1 MGLNRLGIKQI
12 RVQGGGCIMKEFIEG
27 RARLVRMLAHKADP
41 FTKDRLLK
49 LAKRYDEQLGLGSK
63 CADDVYEDQGHQT

>member
-1 MGLNRLGIKQI
+1 
-12 RVQGGGCIMKEFIEG
+12 MKEFIEG
-27 RARLVRMLAHKADP
+27 RASLGRMLAHKADP

>member
-1 MGLNRLGIKQI
+1 
-12 RVQGGGCIMKEFIEG
+12 MKEFIEG

-49 LAKRYDEQLGLGSK
+49 LAERYDEQLGLGSK
-63 CADDVYEDQGHQT
+63 PARQPKIPIGLPQRK

>member
-1 MGLNRLGIKQI
+1 LNNES
-12 RVQGGGCIMKEFIEG
+12 EFIEG

-49 LAKRYDEQLGLGSK
+49 LAERYDEQLGLGSK